1 MARVRRRDGRMGVL
15 AVAAV
20 AALLAG
26 CGADPPPPPAPVPPA
41 PTAPVGADGQP
52 ITSLCDLLSV
62 NDFSQV
68 GGLTA
73 AAPAAK
79 DATATNA
86 TCEFG
91 PNLTLIVS
99 SRPTVEDAMGAY
111 QQSLKPAWFAGSVK
125 QGPIGGVDQSVY
137 GTGPT
142 VAALSV
148 RRLKLVVTITVPAK
162 QDSEPT
168 LVQLAGRVLSRANA
182 LGA

>member
-1 MARVRRRDGRMGVL
+1 MARVRRRTSVL
-15 AVAAV
+15 AVALL

-26 CGADPPPPPAPVPPA
+26 CGAEPAPVAPPPADPP

-68 GGLTA
+68 AGLAA

-79 DATATNA
+79 DATPTEA
-86 TCEFG
+86 TCDFG
-91 PNLTLIVS
+91 SNLTLIVTT
-99 SRPTVEDAMGAY
+99 RPSIEDAMGAY
-111 QQSLKPAWFAGSVK
+111 QQSQKPAWFADSVK

-137 GTGPT
+137 GTGPA

-148 RRLKLVVTITVPAK
+148 RRLKLVVTIAVPAK
-162 QDSEPT
+162 QDSEAT